1 MATIVTRL
9 LPFWEARNVKKG
21 VEEAGMMSTESL
33 LNNFLSVFRYFP
45 LKTQFLE
52 KVVKTNRDTTM
63 NSSKVIDQRQQVI
76 ILEKA
81 RQDLETLREHIF
93 SRLMKELQVTDL
105 WKLLQTYSPGCM
117 SMLTATVFKFCV
129 SKTLSTPD
137 EINAMLLQLSDS
149 FKAAADQYAQCLQHS
164 RSNFMQWS
172 RKSHLHRL
180 ETKLQLRQSD
190 NKRSKHL
197 PYELHCLWLEKH
209 RKVVMVNEE
218 FLRPQPCTATRATKE
233 PLGKTARAA
242 HQEIQAHKRNGGFQ
256 QVYCGLCHCFQISLN
271 SV

>member
-1 MATIVTRL
+1 
-9 LPFWEARNVKKG
+9 
-21 VEEAGMMSTESL
+21 
-33 LNNFLSVFRYFP
+33 
-45 LKTQFLE
+45 
-52 KVVKTNRDTTM
+52 
-63 NSSKVIDQRQQVI
+63 
-76 ILEKA
+76 
-81 RQDLETLREHIF
+81 
-93 SRLMKELQVTDL
+93 MKELQVTDL

-149 FKAAADQYAQCLQHS
+149 FKAAADQYAQCKINKQLYTL
-164 RSNFMQWS
+164 RLFIPMQ
-172 RKSHLHRL
+172 
-180 ETKLQLRQSD
+180 
-190 NKRSKHL
+190 
-197 PYELHCLWLEKH
+197 WLEKH

>member
-1 MATIVTRL
+1 
-9 LPFWEARNVKKG
+9 
-21 VEEAGMMSTESL
+21 
-33 LNNFLSVFRYFP
+33 
-45 LKTQFLE
+45 
-52 KVVKTNRDTTM
+52 M

-81 RQDLETLREHIF
+81 RQDLETLREYIF
-93 SRLMKELQVTDL
+93 SRLIKELQVTDL
-105 WKLLQTYSPGCM
+105 WKLLQTYSLGCM

-129 SKTLSTPD
+129 SRTLSTPD

-149 FKAAADQYAQCLQHS
+149 FFKVAADQYAQCLQHS

-197 PYELHCLWLEKH
+197 PYELHCLVANNYLSQCSGWKKH

-271 SV
+271 SA

>member
-33 LNNFLSVFRYFP
+33 LNNFLSVFPYFP
-45 LKTQFLE
+45 LKAQFLDSVE
-52 KVVKTNRDTTM
+52 TTSDHSGESKTRFRNTEG
-63 NSSKVIDQRQQVI
+63 IH
-76 ILEKA
+76 L
-81 RQDLETLREHIF
+81 F
-93 SRLMKELQVTDL
+93 
-105 WKLLQTYSPGCM
+105 
-117 SMLTATVFKFCV
+117 TADERAPTTVFKFCV
-129 SKTLSTPD
+129 SRTLSTPD

-149 FKAAADQYAQCLQHS
+149 FFKAAADQYAQYLQHS

-197 PYELHCLWLEKH
+197 PYELHCLVANNYLSQCSGWKKH

-271 SV
+271 SA

>member
-1 MATIVTRL
+1 
-9 LPFWEARNVKKG
+9 
-21 VEEAGMMSTESL
+21 
-33 LNNFLSVFRYFP
+33 
-45 LKTQFLE
+45 
-52 KVVKTNRDTTM
+52 M

-129 SKTLSTPD
+129 SRTLSTPD

-149 FKAAADQYAQCLQHS
+149 FFKVAADQYAQCLQHS
-164 RSNFMQWS
+164 RSNFMQW
-172 RKSHLHRL
+172 
-180 ETKLQLRQSD
+180 
-190 NKRSKHL
+190 
-197 PYELHCLWLEKH
+197 YYWLEKH

>member
-1 MATIVTRL
+1 
-9 LPFWEARNVKKG
+9 
-21 VEEAGMMSTESL
+21 MM
-33 LNNFLSVFRYFP
+33 
-45 LKTQFLE
+45 
-52 KVVKTNRDTTM
+52 VKTNRDTTM

-81 RQDLETLREHIF
+81 RQDLETLREYIF

-129 SKTLSTPD
+129 SRTLSTPD

-149 FKAAADQYAQCLQHS
+149 FFKVAADQYAQCVCLKTLKLTATTFTKQLHA
-164 RSNFMQWS
+164 MVK
-172 RKSHLHRL
+172 KSHLHRL

-197 PYELHCLWLEKH
+197 PYELHCLVANNYLSQCSGWKKH

-256 QVYCGLCHCFQISLN
+256 QTLATASVDCWGIETGISVAATN
-271 SV
+271 TYDGVENRGRDHSPYS